1 VVVTHRWAAILL
13 LGFALPAL
21 ELSAQSEEA
30 SAPALVM
37 LYVDEQPGGA
47 LGPDQLL
54 MLSRSI
60 LLGLQSGIPGLSIT
74 EGSGSRSTPASA
86 DALTQQASSSG
97 SDFWIWVEV
106 SSDPAVIRLHARGFD
121 LLAQTAAFDQTMQR
135 EGPFATMGLPFES
148 WSDLVELVQPAL
160 SSRGTRAASAP
171 ARRHEAALSI
181 RAEPGTEVLGP
192 QGKKAVAG
200 SDGVALLRLTTPA
213 EYSLRSTK
221 PGFYPDTS
229 RLFLTGDRELTL
241 HQVRASRWA
250 IDASLLQMGYPGM
263 DGTYFIIPNWL
274 YVKLGL
280 TTYLVGLA
288 FTDTQVITSNPLTNI
303 VLQTGVY
310 LRREDVLFRPYIGA
324 GAFVRFVHAPGVLV
338 GIDPLSWGGLQASL
352 GTEIG
357 SSPRGR
363 FFVEFQP
370 MLYAS
375 SIPGL
380 FQASLSGTGHNQ
392 LIGWAFWPN
401 GALNLLCVRFGYR
414 WML

>member
-1 VVVTHRWAAILL
+1 V
-13 LGFALPAL
+13 
-21 ELSAQSEEA
+21 Q
-30 SAPALVM
+30 
-37 LYVDEQPGGA
+37 
-47 LGPDQLL
+47 
-54 MLSRSI
+54 
-60 LLGLQSGIPGLSIT
+60 
-74 EGSGSRSTPASA
+74 
-86 DALTQQASSSG
+86 
-97 SDFWIWVEV
+97 V
-106 SSDPAVIRLHARGFD
+106 SSDPAKVRLR
-121 LLAQTAAFDQTMQR
+121 AQGYDVLTQQAVFDQGLER
-135 EGPFATMGLPFES
+135 EGAFSATSLPFET
-148 WSDLVELVQPAL
+148 WSDLVEVAGPVLPP
-160 SSRGTRAASAP
+160 GTATPSTATAP
-171 ARRHEAALSI
+171 AGPHEAALSI

-310 LRREDVLFRPYIGA
+310 LRREDVLFRPYINA